1 MLIIYILVIL
11 LATISGAIAGL
22 GGGVIIKPVLD
33 MIGYHNASTI
43 GFYSSLAVFTMSIV
57 SIYKQLKNG
66 FRFETKTVILIA
78 LGSML
83 GGIVGET
90 IFALTTASLS
100 NRLVKVIQASL
111 LLITLIMI
119 IIYSLNKDKINHYQ
133 IKNPLIVL
141 LVGLGLG
148 AISIFLGIGGGPL
161 NVALLM
167 LLFSYPMK
175 EATIYSISTIF
186 FSQLSKLATISLS
199 GQLLSFDLKFVP
211 AIIITAILGG
221 YIGTCINQRM
231 KNKQIHQ
238 IYNFLIIILMIISTY
253 NILTNLII

>member
-1 MLIIYILVIL
+1 MVIIYILVIL
-11 LATISGAIAGL
+11 LATILGAIAGL

-33 MIGYHNASTI
+33 MLGYHNASTI

-66 FRFETKTVILIA
+66 FRFETKTVVLIA

-83 GGIVGET
+83 GGIVGEN
-90 IFALTTASLS
+90 IFNLTTASLS
-100 NRLVKVIQASL
+100 NHLVKAIQASL
-111 LLITLIMI
+111 LLITLILI
-119 IIYSLNKDKINHYQ
+119 FIYSLNKEKINHYQ
-133 IKNPLIVL
+133 IKNSFMVL

-167 LLFSYPMK
+167 FLFSYPMK
-175 EATIYSISTIF
+175 EATIYSIATIF
-186 FSQLSKLATISLS
+186 FSQLSKLGTICLS
-199 GQLLSFDLKFVP
+199 GQLLNFDLILVP
-211 AIIITAILGG
+211 AIIITAVLGG
-221 YIGTCINQRM
+221 YIGTCINQKI
-231 KNKQIHQ
+231 KNEQIHQ
-238 IYNFLIIILMIISTY
+238 VYNFLIVILMVISTY

>member
-1 MLIIYILVIL
+1 MIVIYILVIL
-11 LATISGAIAGL
+11 LATISGAVAGL

-33 MIGYHNASTI
+33 MLGYHNASTI

-66 FRFETKTVILIA
+66 FRFETKTVVLIA
-78 LGSML
+78 IGSIL
-83 GGIVGET
+83 GGIAGEN
-90 IFALTTASLS
+90 IFNLTTASLS
-100 NRLVKVIQASL
+100 NHLVKAIQASL
-111 LLITLIMI
+111 LLITLILI
-119 IIYSLNKDKINHYQ
+119 IIYSLNKNKINHYQ
-133 IKNPLIVL
+133 IKNAIVIFF
-141 LVGLGLG
+141 VGLGLG

-175 EATIYSISTIF
+175 EATIYSVATIF
-186 FSQLSKLATISLS
+186 FSQLSKLGTICLS

-221 YIGTCINQRM
+221 YIGTCINQKM

-238 IYNFLIIILMIISTY
+238 VYNYLIVILMIISTY
-253 NILTNLII
+253 NILTNLIV